1 MKHNDLD
8 SDYKVRV
15 VMIDHK
21 EMDLTNISIDDQW
34 ITGKNNND
42 EIISINVKHVLFY
55 KQSK

>member
-1 MKHNDLD
+1 MQHSDLN

-15 VMIDHK
+15 VMTNHK
-21 EMDLTNISIDDQW
+21 EIDLTNISIDDQW
-34 ITGKNNND
+34 ITGKNNNG

>member
-34 ITGKNNND
+34 ITGKNNNG

>member
-15 VMIDHK
+15 VMTDYK

-34 ITGKNNND
+34 ITGKNNNG